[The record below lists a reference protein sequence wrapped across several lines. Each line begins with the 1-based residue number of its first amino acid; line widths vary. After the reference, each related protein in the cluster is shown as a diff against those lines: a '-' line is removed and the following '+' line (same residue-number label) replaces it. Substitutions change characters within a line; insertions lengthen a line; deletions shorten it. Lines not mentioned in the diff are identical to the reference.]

1 MAWRV
6 YLVRRSVLCV
16 LSMRVPFISV
26 QFSDSVQKPVNVKI
40 LTIELSDRF
49 IIISL
54 TLKINSVFRKGHIIA
69 VAGKGGVGKTT
80 LTGLLIQYLCE
91 SGKKPVLAVDADAN
105 ANLNEVL
112 GVGIECTLG
121 ELREEIERA
130 GVDSRYQIPVG
141 MTKQAYLEAR
151 LADAI
156 TEEDDYDLMVMGR
169 TQGQGCY
176 CFVNGL
182 VQTQI
187 QKLQSN
193 YPYVVVDNEAGME
206 HISRGLIPT
215 MEIAILVSDCSRR
228 GVQAAGRIA
237 ALMKELN
244 FKPKTVGLIVNR
256 APEGKLDAGTMEEI
270 EKQGLTLLGVV
281 PQDQDVYQYDCD
293 GKPIVRLPKDSPVR
307 SALHDIVQKLGL

>member
-1 MAWRV
+1 M
-6 YLVRRSVLCV
+6 
-16 LSMRVPFISV
+16 
-26 QFSDSVQKPVNVKI
+26 
-40 LTIELSDRF
+40 
-49 IIISL
+49 
-54 TLKINSVFRKGHIIA
+54 GHIIA

-130 GVDSRYQIPVG
+130 GVDSRYQIPAG

-151 LADAI
+151 L
-156 TEEDDYDLMVMGR
+156 EDDYDLMVMGR

-187 QKLQSN
+187 QKLQSH

-256 APEGKLDAGTMEEI
+256 APEGKLDAGTMEEV

>member
-1 MAWRV
+1 M
-6 YLVRRSVLCV
+6 
-16 LSMRVPFISV
+16 
-26 QFSDSVQKPVNVKI
+26 
-40 LTIELSDRF
+40 
-49 IIISL
+49 
-54 TLKINSVFRKGHIIA
+54 
-69 VAGKGGVGKTT
+69 
-80 LTGLLIQYLCE
+80 
-91 SGKKPVLAVDADAN
+91 
-105 ANLNEVL
+105 
-112 GVGIECTLG
+112 GIECTLG

-151 LADAI
+151 LSDAI

-256 APEGKLDAGTMEEI
+256 APEGKLDEGTMEEV